1 MNADQRA
8 SSASTLVLGG
18 LAANLGLTFLSLVIG
33 KLVPGS
39 YEGSWP
45 IIEELLWLGAVGTLA
60 VGLFQL
66 SAVVMDGLLL
76 RAAAGALLVQAVVD
90 LAMTLAKD
98 KIGGPIVYDGSMV
111 LSLVTRGLLI
121 AALVQATLKTHAWV
135 LPLLCTVAVLT
146 LARTGMT
153 IAIQHQLL
161 SYEIYRNP
169 MFSVAMPLASLFNA
183 GAFVVAAIALK
194 GAVVSSPNNT
204 QALAAAA
211 GLRPAEPEPVAPAA
225 DFLVGGILL
234 AVGVGVTAISLS
246 TASNGGRYVVATG
259 AIGVG
264 LGRIIRGFVR
274 LAKSQA

>member
-1 MNADQRA
+1 MSADQRA
-8 SSASTLVLGG
+8 ASASTLVLGG
-18 LAANLGLTFLSLVIG
+18 LAANLGLTFLSLVIS

-39 YEGSWP
+39 YEGPWP
-45 IIEELLWLGAVGTLA
+45 MIEELLWLGAVGTLT

-98 KIGGPIVYDGSMV
+98 KIGGPLVYDGTML

-135 LPLLCTVAVLT
+135 LPLLGTVAVLS

-153 IAIQHQLL
+153 IALQHQVL
-161 SYEIYRNP
+161 SYEIYRSP
-169 MFSVAMPLASLFNA
+169 LFSLAVPLASVFNA
-183 GAFVVAAIALK
+183 GALMVAAMALK
-194 GAVVSSPNNT
+194 SAVVGSPNNT
-204 QALAAAA
+204 QALVAAA

-234 AVGVGVTAISLS
+234 AVGVGVTVISLS
-246 TASNGGRYVVATG
+246 SASNGGRYVVATG

-264 LGRIIRGFVR
+264 LGRLVRGFIR
-274 LAKSQA
+274 LAKA